1 VFRPRAG
8 QPPVLDIR
16 FSRRIARQCRQPGSR
31 VPDWAVCDAIV
42 NGARTEAPGRG
53 PRGGSLFLFERTYP
67 ARAGGFQGQVAVLGE
82 LTLLACHALR
92 LLRPAR
98 GGKKSGM
105 VWDF

>member
-8 QPPVLDIR
+8 QPPVFDIR
-16 FSRRIARQCRQPGSR
+16 FSRRIARQCRLPSSR

-42 NGARTEAPGRG
+42 NGSRAEAPGRG
-53 PRGGSLFLFERTYP
+53 PCGGRLFRFERTYP
-67 ARAGGFQGQVAVLGE
+67 ARNGAFQGQVVVLGE
-82 LTLLACHALR
+82 LTRLACHALR